1 MKRNELKTLVKECL
15 LEILM
20 EGVANNSQKQNV
32 LESKVEQRQPA
43 RRTALDHIIPP
54 QRKDQQQQIQR
65 KINDRNVEIAKNIT
79 NNDPVM
85 SSIFADTASTT
96 LREQVAADSGRSAP
110 VNDTGVDPLSLFEN
124 AGNWASLAFSDSQ
137 VKRS

>member
-20 EGVANNSQKQNV
+20 EGVANNSQKQNIA
-32 LESKVEQRQPA
+32 ETRQEVRQAP
-43 RRTALDHIIPP
+43 RRTALDHIIPAQSRP
-54 QRKDQQQQIQR
+54 QQQQKRAQ
-65 KINDRNVEIAKNIT
+65 DRNVEIAKSLT

-96 LREQVAADSGRSAP
+96 LREQVAADGGRSQP
-110 VNDTGVDPLSLFEN
+110 VNDTGVDPMSIFEN

-137 VKRS
+137 VKRG